1 MTAPTI
7 RSLKPVDAAD
17 LRDKLPTSGVFDM
30 VDCAV
35 EIYCPENSTTED
47 IQKMV
52 ATIENMINVV
62 DVRVS
67 ATPEKATETTYE
79 ILITEVP
86 SAYRK
91 GLKERE

>member
-1 MTAPTI
+1 LTASTI

-62 DVRVS
+62 DVRIS
-67 ATPEKATETTYE
+67 ATPEKAAQTTYE

>member
-1 MTAPTI
+1 
-7 RSLKPVDAAD
+7 
-17 LRDKLPTSGVFDM
+17 M

-62 DVRVS
+62 DVRIS